1 MTTDDAGVSPWGR
14 SPDRWRAQPTVLGA
28 VALLLVAVAFWPLG
42 GVWGLLTW
50 LVVAAVWLAAPPVA
64 AVAVAQ
70 FGLLALVPDG
80 TLRPALMVEGS
91 LLCLLLVDVL
101 EDTRSAAA
109 GVVLVG
115 ATAGLAGLG
124 VSVVRSVGVLTALL
138 ALALAVAAGSYL
150 LHRYLLLDVG
160 AIGQA
165 DG

>member
-1 MTTDDAGVSPWGR
+1 MTAADAEARPW
-14 SPDRWRAQPTVLGA
+14 WRPVDQWSGQPTVPGA
-28 VALLLVAVAFWPLG
+28 VALLLVAVAFWLLG

-50 LVVAAVWLAAPPVA
+50 FVVAAVWLAAPPVV

-80 TLRPALMVEGS
+80 TLLPALTVEGS
-91 LLCLLLVDVL
+91 LLCLLLVDIL
-101 EDTRSAAA
+101 EESWSAAA

-115 ATAGLAGLG
+115 AAAGLAGLG
-124 VSVVRSVGVLTALL
+124 VSVVRSAGLLMALL
-138 ALALAVAAGSYL
+138 VVGLAVAGGSYL

-160 AIGQA
+160 AIEPA

>member
-1 MTTDDAGVSPWGR
+1 MTADDAGVSPWDR
-14 SPDRWRAQPTVLGA
+14 SPDRWRGQPTVLGA
-28 VALLLVAVAFWPLG
+28 VVLLLVAAAFWLLG

-80 TLRPALMVEGS
+80 TLRPALTVEGA

-101 EDTRSAAA
+101 EDTWSAAA

-115 ATAGLAGLG
+115 AAVGLAGLG
-124 VSVVRSVGVLTALL
+124 VGVIRSAGMLTALL
-138 ALALAVAAGSYL
+138 AVGLAVAVGSYL

-160 AIGQA
+160 AVEQA